1 MSPEPEKLL
10 EETYQLAKEN
20 NKMLRRVRG
29 VQKRQALWSVLKIVV
44 VIGLALGA
52 FYYLEPYLNKILG
65 LYNSISGIEQKI
77 NSSSLKS
84 LLDKF

>member
-1 MSPEPEKLL
+1 MSPEQEKLL

-44 VIGLALGA
+44 VICLALGA

>member
-1 MSPEPEKLL
+1 VSPEPEKLL

>member
-1 MSPEPEKLL
+1 MSPEQEKLL